1 VENSKA
7 EGIVDTYVSLLVDG
21 GVRSATI
28 DAVAKACGL
37 SKAGVLHYFRSRAEL
52 DAALVER
59 LRVLLRE
66 DLRLMRRAE
75 GGPVRYYLTSSLDT
89 EAPLE
94 RAVVAASRLA
104 QAGHTEARAALG
116 EARSAWLDVLED
128 ALGNPVLARLALLAG
143 DGASHH
149 ADLAE
154 AGEEPFVSPTDIEHF
169 ARIIER

>member
-1 VENSKA
+1 MENNKA
-7 EGIVDTYVSLLVDG
+7 EGIVDTYVSLLVEA
-21 GVRSATI
+21 GVRTATI

-37 SKAGVLHYFRSRAEL
+37 SKAGLLHYFRSRSEL
-52 DAALVER
+52 DDALVAR
-59 LRVLLRE
+59 LRTLLTE
-66 DLRLMRRAE
+66 DLRLMRAAE

-104 QAGHTEARAALG
+104 QAGNAGARAALG
-116 EARSAWLDVLED
+116 EARAAWLDVLED
-128 ALGNPVLARLALLAG
+128 FLGNPVLARLALLAG

-154 AGEEPFVSPTDIEHF
+154 PGEEAFLSAQDIEHF